1 MKLAI
6 IGAGNMAKAII
17 QAVLKGNVAAA
28 PDITASD
35 TNPAKLEALQNS
47 LKINITADNSS
58 AINQAD
64 VIILAIKPQNIDEFS
79 QEVSGKFAPGQLIIS
94 ILAGTPLKRLAG
106 KLGHNEIIRAMPN
119 TPAQIGEGM
128 TVWTCPKEVSPE
140 QKNKAEAILSSM
152 GRALFVED
160 ENYIN
165 MATAIS
171 GSGPAYFFLFME
183 YLSQTAERLGFDTKT
198 ARELV
203 LQTALGSVKY
213 AASSGKDPADL
224 REQVTSPGGTTAE
237 AISRFNSGGLKET
250 IDKAVTAAYQKAIE
264 MSKD

>member
-1 MKLAI
+1 
-6 IGAGNMAKAII
+6 MAKAII

-47 LKINITADNSS
+47 LKINTTTDNSG

-94 ILAGTPLKRLAG
+94 ILAGTPLKRLTG
-106 KLGHNEIIRAMPN
+106 KLGHSEIIRAMPN

-128 TVWTCPKEVSPE
+128 TIWTCPKEVSPE
-140 QKNKAEAILSSM
+140 QKDKAEAILSSM

-165 MATAIS
+165 MATAVAAAARLIFPVYGIS
-171 GSGPAYFFLFME
+171 
-183 YLSQTAERLGFDTKT
+183 LS
-198 ARELV
+198 
-203 LQTALGSVKY
+203 
-213 AASSGKDPADL
+213 
-224 REQVTSPGGTTAE
+224 
-237 AISRFNSGGLKET
+237 NSGTPRLRH
-250 IDKAVTAAYQKAIE
+250 
-264 MSKD
+264 

>member
-1 MKLAI
+1 
-6 IGAGNMAKAII
+6 
-17 QAVLKGNVAAA
+17 
-28 PDITASD
+28 
-35 TNPAKLEALQNS
+35 
-47 LKINITADNSS
+47 
-58 AINQAD
+58 
-64 VIILAIKPQNIDEFS
+64 
-79 QEVSGKFAPGQLIIS
+79 
-94 ILAGTPLKRLAG
+94 
-106 KLGHNEIIRAMPN
+106 
-119 TPAQIGEGM
+119 
-128 TVWTCPKEVSPE
+128 
-140 QKNKAEAILSSM
+140 
-152 GRALFVED
+152 
-160 ENYIN
+160 
-165 MATAIS
+165 
-171 GSGPAYFFLFME
+171 ME